1 MKISTLL
8 ILFFGYFQVFSQS
21 PDKTDLIRT
30 YLLENQYQ
38 SALDLINTHL
48 KLHND
53 NKLYLYKGLALKGV
67 LKYNEAIESFSTIL
81 KTDSMNIQAIIELSN
96 TYKTLGE
103 YNKSLIYLIKAN
115 TIHSSPS
122 VLSEIAATYFLLE
135 KYEQAKNI
143 YFELLKQDS
152 LSVFLVRNIAKC
164 YDNLEDIDSAIV
176 FFEKTLAIKKYDTQS
191 VNKLCNL
198 YIKKRNYKKGIEVS
212 ESYLSFDSN
221 NIRINRLN
229 AYLYLLNKDYNT
241 SKLKFSQCVKNND
254 TTDFVYKYLGTS
266 YFKLEI
272 YDSAQIYLEKAYFKD
287 TTDAQVC
294 YFLGMSCS
302 ASYYKALG
310 IKYINKAIT
319 LLNPSP
325 DYMASVYQNLA
336 QSYNGF
342 YKYQEALGALLKA
355 YELNSKDTLIL
366 YKIGVQ
372 YDRWLNNK
380 RMALKYYSEFIK
392 ILPQQNKSKPEE
404 NEEFSL
410 TYYDIVNKRIA
421 ALKEEIKKEKEIK
434 K

>member
-1 MKISTLL
+1 MKNLFLL
-8 ILFFGYFQVFSQS
+8 ILFLGCFQLFSQTT
-21 PDKTDLIRT
+21 DKTDLIRT

-38 SALDLINTHL
+38 PALDLINTQL
-48 KLHND
+48 KLSND
-53 NKLYLYKGLALKGV
+53 NKLYLYKGIALRGV
-67 LKYNEAIESFSTIL
+67 LKYNEAIESFNEVL
-81 KTDSMNIQAIIELSN
+81 KNDSNNIQVIIELSN
-96 TYKTLGE
+96 TNKIIGD

-115 TIHSSPS
+115 NIHSSPS
-122 VLSEIAATYFLLE
+122 VLSEIANTCFIIERYD
-135 KYEQAKNI
+135 QAKNI
-143 YFELLKQDS
+143 YFELFKQDS
-152 LSVFLVRNIAKC
+152 SNVFFIRNIAKC
-164 YDNLEDIDSAIV
+164 YENMDNIDSAI
-176 FFEKTLAIKKYDTQS
+176 FYFEKVLLLKKYDSQS

-198 YIKKRNYKKGIEVS
+198 YIKKKNYKRGIEVS
-212 ESYLSFDSN
+212 ESYISYDTT

-229 AYLYLLNKDYNT
+229 AYLYLLNKDYNV
-241 SKLKFSQCVKNND
+241 SKIKFTRCVKNND

-272 YDSAQIYLEKAYFKD
+272 YDTAQVFLEKAYFKD

-336 QSYNGF
+336 QSYNGY
-342 YKYQEALGALLKA
+342 YKYQEALGSLLKS

-366 YKIGVQ
+366 YKIGAQ
-372 YDRWLNNK
+372 YDRWIKNK
-380 RMALKYYSEFIK
+380 KMAIKYYSDFVNL
-392 ILPQQNKSKPEE
+392 LPKQNNSKPEE
-404 NEEFSL
+404 NEELSV
-410 TYYDIVNKRIA
+410 TYYDIAIKRID